1 MRRGQRG
8 RRRRGRGGGGGGEE
22 EGEDEE
28 GAKGEKEEGEKEE
41 KEENNE
47 VVKGEWTGR
56 KRRRVSITFCVIEV
70 ISSSTHTCTLICR

>member
-28 GAKGEKEEGEKEE
+28 GAKGEKEEGE